1 MLWVLKR
8 ITILLSTHNM
18 FLLSSG
24 KLHIETLTDLGI
36 AMILIIYLAITAI
49 LRSTY
54 NVNDRTTTKSALE
67 EHNIGLGTRHFLKY
81 CILSSYC
88 FFLSI
93 SCT

>member
-1 MLWVLKR
+1 
-8 ITILLSTHNM
+8 M
-18 FLLSSG
+18 FLLSIG

-67 EHNIGLGTRHFLKY
+67 EY
-81 CILSSYC
+81 S
-88 FFLSI
+88 
-93 SCT
+93 